1 MLISITSHLTAEI
14 DRLQHEVARLTGV
27 PCGNRLIAPHHRPAL
42 APDDVSAA
50 LTVTLDKLLRH
61 VAPLPDYARPAP
73 IEQCIA
79 DLQRVA
85 AEAQAMVANLH
96 ATLDGVHDCALTLV
110 FRHGV
115 ESMGHGQVAYVARAY
130 GVELDIPDGI
140 DGSVLVDTQDID
152 TLAALVEADE
162 SKAVE
167 VIRMLTV
174 LDHIRSQTKVLPSQ
188 IKAIYP
194 WMAVHASQHAAV
206 MQQHRVSVEM
216 FRLLGKDS
224 AKVLGVEFKELV
236 QLKQRLAKSPDIPEA
251 PQAAVTAHAG
261 VPYELNLDAVLG
273 LWGSVC
279 VMHGQI
285 HADVSPQPE
294 ADE

>member
-1 MLISITSHLTAEI
+1 MS
-14 DRLQHEVARLTGV
+14 
-27 PCGNRLIAPHHRPAL
+27 L

-50 LTVTLDKLLRH
+50 LTVKLEKLLRH

-115 ESMGHGQVAYVARAY
+115 ESMDHGQVAYVARAY
-130 GVELDIPDGI
+130 GVELDIPEGI
-140 DGSVLVDTQDID
+140 DGTVLVDAEDVD
-152 TLAALVEADE
+152 TLQVLMDADE
-162 SKAVE
+162 SKAIE
-167 VIRMLTV
+167 VLRMLTV
-174 LDHIRSQTKVLPSQ
+174 LDHIRSKTKVLPSQ

-251 PQAAVTAHAG
+251 PQAAVTAQSGTA
-261 VPYELNLDAVLG
+261 YELNCDATLG
-273 LWGSVC
+273 LCGMLCAMYALTPASQSGLCGRSEGV
-279 VMHGQI
+279 
-285 HADVSPQPE
+285 DVRHRV
-294 ADE
+294 

>member
-1 MLISITSHLTAEI
+1 M
-14 DRLQHEVARLTGV
+14 
-27 PCGNRLIAPHHRPAL
+27 AL
-42 APDDVSAA
+42 APDDASAA
-50 LTVTLDKLLRH
+50 LRLKLEKLLRH

-115 ESMGHGQVAYVARAY
+115 ESMDHGQVAYVARAY
-130 GVELDIPDGI
+130 GVELDIPEGI
-140 DGSVLVDTQDID
+140 DGSVVADAEDVDTLQVLLEGDDDRIIE
-152 TLAALVEADE
+152 AL
-162 SKAVE
+162 
-167 VIRMLTV
+167 RMLTI
-174 LDHIRSQTKVLPSQ
+174 LDHIRSKTKVLPSQ
-188 IKAIYP
+188 IKPIYP
-194 WMAVHASQHAAV
+194 WMALRASQHAAV

-236 QLKQRLAKSPDIPEA
+236 QLKQRLAKSRDIPEA
-251 PQAAVTAHAG
+251 PQAAVTAQSGTA
-261 VPYELNLDAVLG
+261 YELNLDAVLG
-273 LWGSVC
+273 TC
-279 VMHGQI
+279 VVLCGMHALTPASWSGLCGRSEGV
-285 HADVSPQPE
+285 DV
-294 ADE
+294 